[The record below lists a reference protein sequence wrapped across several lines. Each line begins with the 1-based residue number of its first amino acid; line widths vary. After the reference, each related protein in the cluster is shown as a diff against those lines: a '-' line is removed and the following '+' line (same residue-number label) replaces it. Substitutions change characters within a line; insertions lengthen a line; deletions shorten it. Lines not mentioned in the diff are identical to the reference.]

1 MPTHEETE
9 EKIRFWSE
17 RIVGKTLVDDL
28 SENNDTRV
36 VEAHHP
42 SPPRDEKDSS
52 ACDEGEKKEQ
62 ENQEQAEPKEKEQE
76 KEEEQAGPE
85 KQEQDESEK
94 QEQDEP
100 EEQEEEKA
108 DAVDDDS
115 NVVLI
120 SSLPTPVRVIKPG
133 SRVTRDL
140 RPHRMNVICNKEGLI
155 TNVKFY

>member
-1 MPTHEETE
+1 MMDFKMPTHEETQ

-36 VEAHHP
+36 VEAHRP

-52 ACDEGEKKEQ
+52 AGDGGEKKEQ
-62 ENQEQAEPKEKEQE
+62 EKEEQAEPKEKEQE
-76 KEEEQAGPE
+76 QELEKDEPE
-85 KQEQDESEK
+85 K
-94 QEQDEP
+94 QDEP
-100 EEQEEEKA
+100 EDEEKP
-108 DAVDDDS
+108 DAADDDS

-133 SRVTRDL
+133 SRITRDL

-155 TNVKFY
+155 TDVKFY

>member
-1 MPTHEETE
+1 MMDFKMPTHEETQ

-36 VEAHHP
+36 VEAHRP
-42 SPPRDEKDSS
+42 SPSRDEKDSS
-52 ACDEGEKKEQ
+52 AGDEGEK
-62 ENQEQAEPKEKEQE
+62 KEQE
-76 KEEEQAGPE
+76 KEEEQAEPE
-85 KQEQDESEK
+85 KQEQELEKDEPEK
-94 QEQDEP
+94 QEEP
-100 EEQEEEKA
+100 EEEEKA
-108 DAVDDDS
+108 NAADDDS

-133 SRVTRDL
+133 SRITRDL

-155 TNVKFY
+155 TDVKFY